1 VRSGSVD
8 AAATRSDT
16 DVIAEFREFI
26 SRGNMVELAVAFV
39 LGVAFQSVVSAITG
53 RVLTP
58 LIAWVFGEPNFDTVL
73 TFGAVDPETG
83 IPAGSIGSVL
93 TALLNFLLVAIAL
106 FLIVKAYNRFQRR
119 EEAVA
124 AAPPDAEVESEDVV
138 LLREIRDALTQGRPG
153 ARGPV
158 AP

>member
-1 VRSGSVD
+1 M
-8 AAATRSDT
+8 
-16 DVIAEFREFI
+16 IAEFREFI

-58 LIAWVFGEPNFDTVL
+58 LIAWVFGAPNFDTLL

-83 IPAGSIGSVL
+83 MPAGSVGAVL

-106 FLIVKAYNRFQRR
+106 FLIVKASNRLQRR
-119 EEAVA
+119 QQAAEAASEEAA
-124 AAPPDAEVESEDVV
+124 EPDEVV
-138 LLREIRDALTQGRPG
+138 LLREIRDALTSGE
-153 ARGPV
+153 RGTDGSA